1 MKSACSYLAVGFFL
15 GAITFCLI
23 LSLCQINL
31 ASFAALLTF
40 NVLFVSIIVHSEG
53 TFPRKVGVLTLGN
66 IVGLLWNF
74 VFRHFGLLGTAL
86 FGEVFSALYSIA
98 YPFLNFM
105 WIVSFWS
112 LSLGFLFEP
121 RKI

>member
-1 MKSACSYLAVGFFL
+1 MKSACSHLAVGFFL
-15 GAITFCLI
+15 GAITLCLI
-23 LSLCQINL
+23 LSLRLINL

-40 NVLFVSIIVHSEG
+40 NVLFISIIVQAEG
-53 TFPRKVGVLTLGN
+53 TFPRKFGVLTLGN

-74 VFRHFGLLGTAL
+74 VFYHYGLFGTAL
-86 FGEVFSALYSIA
+86 FGEVFSALYAIA

-112 LSLGFLFEP
+112 LGLGFLLEP
-121 RKI
+121 RKM